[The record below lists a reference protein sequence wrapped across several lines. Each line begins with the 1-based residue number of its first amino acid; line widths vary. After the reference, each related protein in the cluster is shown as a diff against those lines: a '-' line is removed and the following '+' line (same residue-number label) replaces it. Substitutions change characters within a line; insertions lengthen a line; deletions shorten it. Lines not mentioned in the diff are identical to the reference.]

1 MTRYSA
7 GYKGPMLP
15 AAGPRPALNP
25 GGGMPGGVKPAP
37 TRPRPMSTGPSLSPR
52 GAMTGGGR
60 PAPTRPMPSMGYKK
74 GGSVGSASKRADG
87 CCVKGKTRGKMI

>member
-15 AAGPRPALNP
+15 AAGPRVSAQTAGTPA
-25 GGGMPGGVKPAP
+25 G
-37 TRPRPMSTGPSLSPR
+37 TLSPR

-60 PAPTRPMPSMGYKK
+60 PAPTRPMSTAPTRPMSTGPSPSPRGAMTGGGRPAPTSPMKK
-74 GGSVGSASKRADG
+74 GGAIAKKKTAPKKR
-87 CCVKGKTRGKMI
+87 

>member
-15 AAGPRPALNP
+15 AAGPRVSAQTAGTPA
-25 GGGMPGGVKPAP
+25 G
-37 TRPRPMSTGPSLSPR
+37 TLSPR

-60 PAPTRPMPSMGYKK
+60 PAPTSPMKK
-74 GGSVGSASKRADG
+74 GGAIAKKTAPKKR
-87 CCVKGKTRGKMI
+87 